1 MDMKNVSKS
10 EAGMISLS
18 PEVQSTGFPFL
29 VLRVYLCSLCCGN
42 FHKVQLSLPR
52 IPACAITHLKLHLF
66 FFFFISSFILSRHQ
80 ATLPPSLLLTSN
92 TSACIFA
99 TPSPILYLTLF
110 RQHHLA
116 TEAGCCGNISQRSW
130 LPSLLP

>member
-1 MDMKNVSKS
+1 MDMKNLSKS
-10 EAGMISLS
+10 EAGMISHS
-18 PEVQSTGFPFL
+18 PEVRSTGFPFL

-52 IPACAITHLKLHLF
+52 ISACAITHLKLL
-66 FFFFISSFILSRHQ
+66 FFISSFILSRHQ